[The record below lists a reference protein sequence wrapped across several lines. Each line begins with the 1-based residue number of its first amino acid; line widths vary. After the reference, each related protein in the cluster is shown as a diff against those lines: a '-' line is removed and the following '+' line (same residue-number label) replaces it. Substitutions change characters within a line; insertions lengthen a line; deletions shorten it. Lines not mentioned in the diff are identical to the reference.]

1 MAKNTPKQIRERRE
15 KIMKLMSHGYY
26 LVGDIA
32 EELKISR
39 RTVNSDMKHIN
50 EMNNKQ
56 FYELAKSDPLT
67 DYVNNMDRVINESWK
82 MYNDPN
88 TSPSDKL
95 QALKTISDINERK
108 LATFQDVL
116 GNYDYHHHD
125 HDMT

>member
-39 RTVNSDMKHIN
+39 RTVNSDMKYID

-56 FYELAKSDPLT
+56 FYELAKSTTPPKVYA
-67 DYVNNMDRVINESWK
+67 DYINDLDKMIKEGWK
-82 MYNDPN
+82 IYNDPN
-88 TSPSDKL
+88 
-95 QALKTISDINERK
+95 
-108 LATFQDVL
+108 
-116 GNYDYHHHD
+116 
-125 HDMT
+125 